1 MVLAKEQKQNELA
14 LAVFGLANDRELQ
27 SSEDWDSGAAL
38 QQARTKKNKLL
49 FFFFFELELNH
60 FPKFLYNV
68 LPVLAVNRPECS
80 ECLVLP
86 WGLERSS

>member
-1 MVLAKEQKQNELA
+1 MLAKEQKQNELA

-49 FFFFFELELNH
+49 VFFFFL
-60 FPKFLYNV
+60 
-68 LPVLAVNRPECS
+68 S
-80 ECLVLP
+80 
-86 WGLERSS
+86 WS